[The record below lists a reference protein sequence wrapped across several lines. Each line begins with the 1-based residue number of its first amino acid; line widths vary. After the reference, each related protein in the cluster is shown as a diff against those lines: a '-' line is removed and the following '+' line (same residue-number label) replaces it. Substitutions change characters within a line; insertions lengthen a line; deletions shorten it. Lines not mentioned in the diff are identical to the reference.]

1 MIPYCFKEIK
11 EKFWLQI
18 TSISIN
24 AENIICLCN
33 FIKNYQ
39 ISKER
44 SSIIIFLNLCLF
56 IYTEDL
62 VYDPNWYNQEKTL
75 ALLEIFQNIPEEL
88 KELKTFYSGMV
99 SMLIYEFNTDGL
111 IITTEIISYLLRISR
126 DFVDYYDSY
135 RLVATKI
142 TKIIELYREQEY
154 TVKMQN

>member
-1 MIPYCFKEIK
+1 
-11 EKFWLQI
+11 
-18 TSISIN
+18 
-24 AENIICLCN
+24 
-33 FIKNYQ
+33 
-39 ISKER
+39 
-44 SSIIIFLNLCLF
+44 
-56 IYTEDL
+56 
-62 VYDPNWYNQEKTL
+62 L